1 MTHDEPPPPSPA
13 SRSVTMDREHM
24 LDELEAVILDT
35 HDLDV
40 TARAARSVVAY
51 LLTASTTPDDQ
62 ATNAA

>member
-1 MTHDEPPPPSPA
+1 
-13 SRSVTMDREHM
+13 MDREHM